1 MAPNQAGP
9 VYKNFADASR
19 SYLLHSTASRQAGAT
34 DTRLST
40 TSRPNRQRPELMP
53 LGSRRKPPF
62 ERMFEDQLLLNPVRI
77 WDERFPELNI
87 TNANAA
93 REE

>member
-1 MAPNQAGP
+1 
-9 VYKNFADASR
+9 
-19 SYLLHSTASRQAGAT
+19 
-34 DTRLST
+34 
-40 TSRPNRQRPELMP
+40 MP